1 MGVFIMFNRKINEKI
16 DDISKKLEKTRI
28 MEISYIM
35 GSKRE
40 IIKRNLIAGIARGVG
55 LGIGITIV
63 SAIIIYFLRKLI
75 MLNIPVIGD
84 YIADIV
90 AIVQKSL

>member
-1 MGVFIMFNRKINEKI
+1 MLNKKINEKI
-16 DDISKKLEKTRI
+16 DDINEKLERTRI

-40 IIKRNLIAGIARGVG
+40 IIKRNLLAGISRGVG
-55 LGIGITIV
+55 LGIGITII
-63 SAIIIYFLRKLI
+63 SALIIYLLRKLI
-75 MLNIPVIGD
+75 MLNIPILGE

>member
-1 MGVFIMFNRKINEKI
+1 MGVFIMFNKKINEKI
-16 DDISKKLEKTRI
+16 DNINEKLEKTRI
-28 MEISYIM
+28 MEISYII

-40 IIKRNLIAGIARGVG
+40 IIKRNLLAGVARGVG
-55 LGIGITIV
+55 LGIGITII

-75 MLNIPVIGD
+75 MLNIPILGE

-90 AIVQKSL
+90 AIVQNSL

>member
-1 MGVFIMFNRKINEKI
+1 MFNKKINEKI
-16 DDISKKLEKTRI
+16 DDINEKLERTRI

-40 IIKRNLIAGIARGVG
+40 IIKRNLLAGISRGVG
-55 LGIGITIV
+55 LGIGITII
-63 SAIIIYFLRKLI
+63 SAVIIYLLRKLI
-75 MLNIPVIGD
+75 MLNIPILGE